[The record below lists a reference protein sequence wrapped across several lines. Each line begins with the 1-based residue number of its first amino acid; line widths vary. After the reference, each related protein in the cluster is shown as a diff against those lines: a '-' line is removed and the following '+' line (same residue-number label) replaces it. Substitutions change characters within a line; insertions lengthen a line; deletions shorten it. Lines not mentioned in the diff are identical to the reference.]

1 MRQCIFIFLTTFLFS
16 HALFAQPDDSR
27 REGEFTVH
35 DNGLIYS
42 PQTMSQLNHIVD
54 SLNLKFKVCEPK
66 RFVTVPQA
74 HAVVVSL
81 DSLGKKARKDLQNG
95 MKWEDFTKKYPFA
108 KVNTEGLIIR
118 DMETNDNGRVDLTFQ
133 EFNAYRVSIDN
144 TPENRSDKV
153 KNKWFFDN
161 SSDSEYLTAFF
172 FLTDFESKPLPDRV
186 ARLVQYADCLVDT
199 NTTIFFPQ
207 ANRGYDWTSPKKEVK
222 LPPNLT
228 EFKAAFDICNRDRPN
243 YEQFEKKNKKKSEEA
258 IEKSYDE
265 AYKKWE
271 TLQQARIDSFERA
284 PNFLPLLK
292 NALAEAL
299 RDTISD
305 SVLEDYAQKHNLLTA
320 ENQLFF
326 NRNRIVYGQCSQDA
340 SPRYHAQKIA
350 VLAAETTNWEVFLRA
365 HLNIMNDR
373 FPRVSDG
380 SYAWA
385 KRKTYI
391 RELEELGI
399 NVNDLLLGISFS
411 AENAAKNHYFGNIS
425 RLGRALSE
433 TKNPQEIEKAM
444 FAAIEDASLDDLNR
458 LRMYYLFLNYNYNLA
473 DATQKQKNKTL
484 LAASVA
490 KLPPYL
496 KQYLEKEED

>member
-1 MRQCIFIFLTTFLFS
+1 MRQCIFIFLTAFLFS
-16 HALFAQPDDSR
+16 HTLIAQSDDSR

-95 MKWEDFTKKYPFA
+95 MKWEDFTQKYPFA

-118 DMETNDNGRVDLTFQ
+118 DMETNDDGRVDLTFQ

-186 ARLVQYADCLVDT
+186 ARLMQYADCLVDT
-199 NTTIFFPQ
+199 NSTIFFPQ
-207 ANRGYDWTSPKKEVK
+207 AKGGYDWASPKKEVK

-228 EFKAAFDICNRDRPN
+228 EFKAIIEVCNRDRPN

-271 TLQQARIDSFERA
+271 TLQQTRIDSFEQSS
-284 PNFLPLLK
+284 NFLPLLK

-305 SVLEDYAQKHNLLTA
+305 NVLESYAEKHNLLTA

-411 AENAAKNHYFGNIS
+411 AENTAKNHYFGNIS

-433 TKNPQEIEKAM
+433 TKNPQEIEKAI

-458 LRMYYLFLNYNYNLA
+458 LRMYYLFLNYNYNLT
-473 DATQKQKNKTL
+473 DAVQKQKNKTL

-496 KQYLEKEED
+496 KQYLQKEED